1 MTSAWATDK
10 HCLPGLRNRYKE
22 PWGAPG
28 VHGGWYLHA
37 SLHPFS
43 SHQSPRN
50 FPQRGRRTQG
60 TCFEFSNLILQ
71 VIKCLC
77 FGWVLLQFTHST
89 PSPVSRVNSNIWWL
103 WHTKNFYI
111 LTVRYIV
118 HRNGL
123 TSPEGCF
130 QPQSI
135 ILQQR
140 LYLSQ
145 DFRDDSGRVWR
156 RKMILKSLQV

>member
-10 HCLPGLRNRYKE
+10 HCLPELRNRHKE
-22 PWGAPG
+22 PQRAAR
-28 VHGGWYLHA
+28 VHGEWHLHA

-43 SHQSPRN
+43 SRQSPRN

-89 PSPVSRVNSNIWWL
+89 PSPVPRVNSNIWWL
-103 WHTKNFYI
+103 WHTKNFLHFNCEIYSTQEWVSFSWRLLSATVHNFTAKTVP
-111 LTVRYIV
+111 LT
-118 HRNGL
+118 GL
-123 TSPEGCF
+123 
-130 QPQSI
+130 
-135 ILQQR
+135 
-140 LYLSQ
+140 
-145 DFRDDSGRVWR
+145 
-156 RKMILKSLQV
+156 